1 MAADVSRVK
10 FKILGTNE
18 PVPEGYVCLGERW
31 PAKGVVGRDRERLRA
46 ALRDGQLGDP
56 YRRIRFS
63 GDDQGPIYVSE
74 SAAVSYLRRYESQ
87 NEPRPAAK
95 KSSEAMPALSASQ
108 IEASAASLAS
118 IDATLDE
125 IYRVLERLTT
135 AVESIATQPKTP
147 QHELLHTFNGNGFHS

>member
-1 MAADVSRVK
+1 MAADVSKVK

-46 ALRDGQLGDP
+46 AMRDGQLGDA
-56 YRRIRFS
+56 YRRVRFS

-74 SAAVSYLRRYESQ
+74 SAAVSYLRRYESE

-95 KSSEAMPALSASQ
+95 QSRNATPAFSAPQ
-108 IEASAASLAS
+108 IEAAVIAMCEINNGITLMQ
-118 IDATLDE
+118 AT
-125 IYRVLERLTT
+125 LERLTT